1 MSTGTL
7 QRVVLTYPT
16 VVNLTETTDASAPRS
31 WIQLARTGSF
41 VSKRYG
47 KFSITREDLAQ
58 MLSNFTT
65 ITPKAPTLLPVDW
78 DHLSMQ
84 DPKQPGDGAAAGWM
98 KKLEL
103 RDGGN
108 TLWAEVE
115 WTPKAAE
122 AIKNREYQ
130 FVSPSFVQNHTH
142 KDGQKIG
149 TTLLAAAIT
158 NHPFLEGMQALTL
171 RTPAIAGV
179 HLSVALRDLVATE
192 DGNVSLSTIGQRVTV
207 GEQHARTPQHVGV
220 VFEIIRVDGM
230 AGDDESRVW
239 LKNAISGEEIGW
251 YPTSE
256 LEPARAANAN
266 PIPPDRQQ
274 QEDTTMHANNN
285 ADDELIQLS
294 NTIARERGIS
304 LRDATIEAGRRLPA
318 LAERRRADIG
328 AETMTTDDADTP
340 ARPVINLRDGESFFA
355 LCQRTAAE
363 RQIHL
368 TQAIRLVSAAHPELA
383 EAYGRGEF

>member
-1 MSTGTL
+1 MSTL
-7 QRVVLTYPT
+7 QRVILTYPT
-16 VVNLTETTDASAPRS
+16 VVKLTDTTDATTPRS

-47 KFSITREDLAQ
+47 KFSIAREDLAQ

-103 RDGGN
+103 RDSGD

-130 FVSPSFVQNHTH
+130 FVSPSFVKDHQH
-142 KDGQKIG
+142 KDGRKIG

-192 DGNVSLSTIGQRVTV
+192 DGNVSLSAKPGQRVTV
-207 GEQHARTPQHVGV
+207 GEQHARTPQHVGL
-220 VFEIIRVDGM
+220 VFEVVKVDGM
-230 AGDDESRVW
+230 PGDDDARVW
-239 LKNAISGEEIGW
+239 LKDVTSGEAIGW
-251 YPTSE
+251 YAASE
-256 LEPARAANAN
+256 LEPARAAKAN

-274 QEDTTMHANNN
+274 QEDTTMHANDT

-294 NTIARERGIS
+294 TTIARERGIS

-328 AETMTTDDADTP
+328 AETTTDDTDTA

-368 TQAIRLVSAAHPELA
+368 SQAIRMVSHAHPTLA

>member
-1 MSTGTL
+1 MSTGAL
-7 QRVVLTYPT
+7 HRVILTYPT
-16 VVNLTETTDASAPRS
+16 VVNLIEKTDTTAPRS

-84 DPKQPGDGAAAGWM
+84 EPKQPGDGAAAGWM

-103 RDGGN
+103 RDGGD

-142 KDGQKIG
+142 KDGQNIG

-179 HLSVALRDLVATE
+179 HLSVALRDLVASE
-192 DGNVSLSTIGQRVTV
+192 DNNVSLSTAIGQRVTV
-207 GEQHARTPQHVGV
+207 GSQHARAPQDVGAT
-220 VFEIIRVDGM
+220 FEILKVDGM
-230 AGDDESRVW
+230 PGDDARVW
-239 LKNAISGEEIGW
+239 LKNVATGQPIGW
-251 YPTSE
+251 WYRADE
-256 LEPARAANAN
+256 LEPARADAN
-266 PIPPDRQQ
+266 PRPVDRPQ

-285 ADDELIQLS
+285 ADDELIALS
-294 NTIARERGIS
+294 NRIAREQGIS

-318 LAERRRADIG
+318 LAEQRRADIG
-328 AETMTTDDADTP
+328 AETATNDADMQ

-368 TQAIRLVSAAHPELA
+368 SQAIRLVGHAHPNLA

>member
-1 MSTGTL
+1 MSPVATL
-7 QRVVLTYPT
+7 PTRVVLSWPSAL
-16 VVNLTETTDASAPRS
+16 NLTDEAGAEPRS
-31 WIQLARTGSF
+31 WIQVAKTGSF
-41 VSKRYG
+41 VSKQYG
-47 KFSITREDLAQ
+47 KFAITRDDLAQ
-58 MLSNFTT
+58 MLHNFANV
-65 ITPKAPTLLPVDW
+65 TPKAPTELPIDY
-78 DHLSMQ
+78 DHLSM
-84 DPKQPGDGAAAGWM
+84 DPKKPGDGVAAGWV

-103 RDGGN
+103 RDGGDA
-108 TLWAEVE
+108 LWAEVE

-130 FVSPSFVQNHTH
+130 FVSPSFVKGHTY
-142 KDGQKIG
+142 KDGSQIG

-192 DGNVSLSTIGQRVTV
+192 DGRVSLSTVIGQRVTV
-207 GEQHARTPQHVGV
+207 GSQHARTPQHVGAT
-220 VFEIIRVDGM
+220 FEVLKVEGMPGDGD
-230 AGDDESRVW
+230 ARVW
-239 LKNAISGEEIGW
+239 LKDLTTGVPIGW
-251 YPTSE
+251 YRADE
-256 LEPARAANAN
+256 LEPARAANAK
-266 PIPPDRQQ
+266 PLPPDRPQ

-285 ADDELIQLS
+285 ADDELIALS
-294 NTIARERGIS
+294 NKIAREQGIS

-318 LAERRRADIG
+318 LVEQRRAAIG
-328 AETMTTDDADTP
+328 AETTTDDADMQ

-368 TQAIRLVSAAHPELA
+368 SQAIRLVGHAHPNLA